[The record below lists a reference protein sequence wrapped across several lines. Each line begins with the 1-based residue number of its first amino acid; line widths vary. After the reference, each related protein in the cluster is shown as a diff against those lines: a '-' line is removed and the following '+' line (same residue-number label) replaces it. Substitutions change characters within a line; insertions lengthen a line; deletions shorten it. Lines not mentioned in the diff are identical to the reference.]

1 MAQVTINN
9 GDSGSTVRTALNGMF
24 TELYGESN
32 FPQVADYAS
41 LPVASSFS
49 GATYEVLASTGTF
62 LVNRK
67 SAGLYRSNG
76 TTWVYLGDINTD
88 AATTGN
94 TPAGNISATTV
105 QAAINELD
113 TEKAIAGAVTSSGLT
128 MATGKLLGRSTAS
141 TGAIEELS
149 TVPAANFPALT
160 GDITTAGGA
169 LATTIGAGKVTLAM
183 QANMATA
190 SLVYRKTAGSGA
202 PEVNTLA
209 TLKTDL
215 GLTGTNGGDQTI
227 TLTGDVT
234 GSGTGSF
241 AATIAS
247 SAVTLAKIANARQ
260 AQRSSVPGL
269 RVPARPMSS
278 CPSALRCPSR
288 ERRFRSPRF
297 RTPSRSTSP
306 EGPQRAPRST
316 ARRQRRSIIR
326 PLAHCPT
333 RRAFSRYRQPQRSRP
348 PLATIRSISR
358 RWRRRANC

>member
-32 FPQVADYAS
+32 FPQVATYAD

-49 GATYEVLASTGTF
+49 GATYEVTTSTGTF

-76 TTWVYLGDINTD
+76 TTWIYLGDINTD

-215 GLTGTNGGDQTI
+215 GLTGTN
-227 TLTGDVT
+227 
-234 GSGTGSF
+234 
-241 AATIAS
+241 
-247 SAVTLAKIANARQ
+247 SAI
-260 AQRSSVPGL
+260 
-269 RVPARPMSS
+269 
-278 CPSALRCPSR
+278 
-288 ERRFRSPRF
+288 RR
-297 RTPSRSTSP
+297 
-306 EGPQRAPRST
+306 
-316 ARRQRRSIIR
+316 
-326 PLAHCPT
+326 LH
-333 RRAFSRYRQPQRSRP
+333 
-348 PLATIRSISR
+348 
-358 RWRRRANC
+358 